1 MAVTSNELLQNIL
14 ISINTALQNIDL
26 TEDNRGALI
35 DQYERTLIMIR
46 DGYQYSEV
54 DLLDLPT
61 TIRTETINLVNEV
74 IATFENTSQTLL
86 DNFQTELI
94 KLTNYNVTTQDANN
108 ILTTVTNK
116 STDIQYSLNT
126 FNTYLLTLSQI
137 QDEIQANRDDAVSA
151 KNQIQSYSIP
161 TEATYNYTAIDESL
175 ANMANN
181 ILWNKEQI
189 LKIKIGVQA

>member
-74 IATFENTSQTLL
+74 IATFENTSQTLQ

-94 KLTNYNVTTQDANN
+94 KLTNYNITTQDANN

-116 STDIQYSLNT
+116 LTDIQNSLNT